1 MNPSLEQPGDNFTV
15 TIQVLD
21 GSDRGRVF
29 SRLSVPL
36 TIGRQETNLVCLND
50 RRVSGC
56 HAKVLLEGEDL
67 VLTDMKSTNGT
78 RVNGK
83 FVQVLRL
90 GFGDRIKVGK
100 SVLLITF
107 PATSM

>member
-1 MNPSLEQPGDNFTV
+1 MVQPLEQPGDNFTV

-21 GSDRGRVF
+21 GSDKGKVF
-29 SRLSVPL
+29 PRLSVPL
-36 TIGRQETNLVCLND
+36 TIGREEANLVCLND
-50 RRVSGC
+50 QRISGC
-56 HAKVLLEGEDL
+56 HAKVLLDGEDL
-67 VLTDMKSTNGT
+67 VLTDMNSTNGT

-83 FVQVLRL
+83 SVQVLRL
-90 GFGDRIKVGK
+90 GFGDRIKVGG